1 MSGPAGRPDPRWR
14 RYLRFRGRRPDT
26 DVDDEL
32 RFHLEMRD
40 HEYRE
45 SGMALRQI
53 VRAPSFA
60 IATMLTLALGIGANS
75 ALFSLVDAV

>member
-1 MSGPAGRPDPRWR
+1 
-14 RYLRFRGRRPDT
+14 
-26 DVDDEL
+26 
-32 RFHLEMRD
+32 MRD